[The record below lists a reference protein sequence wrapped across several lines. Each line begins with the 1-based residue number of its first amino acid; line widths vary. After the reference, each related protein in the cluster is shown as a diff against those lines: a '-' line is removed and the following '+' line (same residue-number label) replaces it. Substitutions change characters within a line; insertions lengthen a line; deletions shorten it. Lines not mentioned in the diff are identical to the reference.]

1 MTKLRLASKCNVD
14 SIVDGPGLRTVIWT
28 QGCPHH
34 CKNCHNPQT
43 HDVDGGF
50 EMEIEELIA
59 FIDQLHLQSGVTLSG
74 GEPFLQA
81 KTLLP
86 VVRYIKEK
94 KMNIW
99 AYSGYTYDE
108 LIKDSDKLELLKYV
122 DVLVDGRFVDELKDY
137 RLRFKGS
144 KNQRIIDVQASLKEG
159 SVILSHYDDENQKI
173 D

>member
-1 MTKLRLASKCNVD
+1 
-14 SIVDGPGLRTVIWT
+14 
-28 QGCPHH
+28 
-34 CKNCHNPQT
+34 
-43 HDVDGGF
+43 
-50 EMEIEELIA
+50 
-59 FIDQLHLQSGVTLSG
+59 
-74 GEPFLQA
+74 
-81 KTLLP
+81 
-86 VVRYIKEK
+86 
-94 KMNIW
+94 MNIW

-144 KNQRIIDVQASLKEG
+144 KNQRIIDVQTSLKEG